1 MIWRSPRYKGPERRL
16 QPRWR
21 PQPLRVLLTLVVT
34 VALGYG
40 IGVLYLI
47 TQETR
52 LVFQAGQTL
61 GTARPSFPY
70 EHIDLP
76 RADGAGQFGW
86 VMRSA
91 GSDEGTWV
99 LFLHGNAATI
109 AAKVNIAHYSELRN
123 LGVNVL
129 APEYHGF
136 GGLTGVPTEAALAAD
151 ARAAYDYLRTARQI
165 APSHIVIYGWSLGS
179 AVAVGLASEVEE
191 AAVILEGAP
200 ASLVEISRQ
209 RYPLFPVRLLMR
221 NRFDSIEKI
230 NRIRAP
236 ILFLH
241 SPEDAVIPIA
251 EGRRL
256 YEAAR
261 GEKTF
266 VEVRG
271 GHVDATTVDTKRFY
285 GAIRTF
291 LAKHHLIS
299 TDTLDGEHPS
309 GARPGRAESSGLP
322 R

>member
-1 MIWRSPRYKGPERRL
+1 MIWRTRRYKGPERRL

-21 PQPLRVLLTLVVT
+21 PQPLRVILTLVVT
-34 VALGYG
+34 LAIGYG
-40 IGVLYLI
+40 VGVLYLI

-52 LVFQAGQTL
+52 LVFQAGRTL

-70 EHIDLP
+70 EQIDVP
-76 RADGAGQFGW
+76 RTDGEQQFGW

-136 GGLTGVPTEAALAAD
+136 GGLSGIPTETVLAAD
-151 ARAAYDYLRTARQI
+151 ARAAYDYLRTARQV
-165 APSHIVIYGWSLGS
+165 APSHLVIYGWSLGS

-200 ASLVEISRQ
+200 ASLVDISRE
-209 RYPLFPVRLLMR
+209 RYPLFPVGLLMR

-230 NRIRAP
+230 NRIKAP
-236 ILFLH
+236 MLFLH

-291 LAKHHLIS
+291 LAGHHLIR
-299 TDTLDGEHPS
+299 TDSLEGGNSS
-309 GARPGRAESSGLP
+309 GAKPGTAGSSGLP

>member
-1 MIWRSPRYKGPERRL
+1 MIWRTRRYKGPERRL

-21 PQPLRVLLTLVVT
+21 PQPLRVILTLVVT
-34 VALGYG
+34 LALGYG
-40 IGVLYLI
+40 AGVLYLI

-52 LVFQAGQTL
+52 LVFQAGRTL

-70 EHIDLP
+70 EQIDLP
-76 RADGAGQFGW
+76 RTDGAQQFGW
-86 VMRSA
+86 VMQSA

-109 AAKVNIAHYSELRN
+109 AAKVNIAHYSELRS

-136 GGLTGVPTEAALAAD
+136 GGLSGIPTETVLAAD

-200 ASLVEISRQ
+200 ASLVDISRE
-209 RYPLFPVRLLMR
+209 RYPLFPVGLLMR

-230 NRIRAP
+230 DRIKAP
-236 ILFLH
+236 MLFLH

-291 LAKHHLIS
+291 LAGHHLIR
-299 TDTLDGEHPS
+299 TDTLDG
-309 GARPGRAESSGLP
+309 ARPGTAESNGLP

>member
-1 MIWRSPRYKGPERRL
+1 MIWRTRKYKGPERRL

-34 VALGYG
+34 LALGYG

-61 GTARPSFPY
+61 GTARPPFPY
-70 EHIDLP
+70 EQIDVP
-76 RADGAGQFGW
+76 RADGARQFGW
-86 VMRSA
+86 VMRST

-136 GGLTGVPTEAALAAD
+136 GGLTGIPTEAVLAAD
-151 ARAAYDYLRTARQI
+151 ARAAYDYLRTVRKVEPA
-165 APSHIVIYGWSLGS
+165 HIVIYGWSLGS
-179 AVAVGLASEVEE
+179 AVAVGLASEVEQ

-200 ASLVEISRQ
+200 ASLVDISRQ
-209 RYPLFPVRLLMR
+209 RYPLFPIRLLMR
-221 NRFDSIEKI
+221 NRFESIQKI

-256 YEAAR
+256 YDAAR

-291 LAKHHLIS
+291 LARHHLIG
-299 TDTLDGEHPS
+299 TDNLDGATPS
-309 GARPGRAESSGLP
+309 PPRPEAESSGLGP

>member
-1 MIWRSPRYKGPERRL
+1 MIWRTRRYKGPERRL

-21 PQPLRVLLTLVVT
+21 PQPLRVILTLIVT
-34 VALGYG
+34 LALGYSV
-40 IGVLYLI
+40 GVLYLI

-61 GTARPSFPY
+61 GTGRPSFPY
-70 EHIDLP
+70 EQIDIP
-76 RADGAGQFGW
+76 RADGARQFGW

-136 GGLTGVPTEAALAAD
+136 GGLSGVPTETALAAD
-151 ARAAYDYLRTARQI
+151 ARAAYDYLRTARQV
-165 APSHIVIYGWSLGS
+165 APSHLVIYGWSLGS
-179 AVAVGLASEVEE
+179 AVAVALASEVEE

-200 ASLVEISRQ
+200 ASLVDISRQ

-230 NRIRAP
+230 NRIKAP
-236 ILFLH
+236 MLFLH

-271 GHVDATTVDTKRFY
+271 GHVDATTVDTKHFY
-285 GAIRTF
+285 AAIRTF
-291 LAKHHLIS
+291 LAGHQLIR
-299 TDTLDGEHPS
+299 TDSLDGGNPS
-309 GARPGRAESSGLP
+309 GARPGTTESSGLP

>member
-1 MIWRSPRYKGPERRL
+1 MIWRTRKYKGPERRL

-70 EHIDLP
+70 EQIDVP
-76 RADGAGQFGW
+76 RADGARQFGW

-136 GGLTGVPTEAALAAD
+136 GGLSGIPTEAVLAAD
-151 ARAAYDYLRTARQI
+151 ARAAYNYLRTARQV
-165 APSHIVIYGWSLGS
+165 APSHLVIYGWSLGS

-200 ASLVEISRQ
+200 ASLVDISRE

-230 NRIRAP
+230 NRIKAP
-236 ILFLH
+236 MLFLH

-291 LAKHHLIS
+291 LAGHHLIS
-299 TDTLDGEHPS
+299 TDTLDSATPPG
-309 GARPGRAESSGLP
+309 GRPGTSDSSGLP

>member
-1 MIWRSPRYKGPERRL
+1 MIWRTRKYKGPERRL

-21 PQPLRVLLTLVVT
+21 PQPLRVILTLVVT

-40 IGVLYLI
+40 VGVLYLI

-52 LVFQAGQTL
+52 LVFQAGRTL

-70 EHIDLP
+70 EQIDVP
-76 RADGAGQFGW
+76 RTDGAEQFGW

-136 GGLTGVPTEAALAAD
+136 AGLNGVPTETVLAAD
-151 ARAAYDYLRTARQI
+151 ARAAYDYLRTVRRV
-165 APSHIVIYGWSLGS
+165 APAHIVIYGWSLGS
-179 AVAVGLASEVEE
+179 AVAVGLASEVEQ

-200 ASLVEISRQ
+200 ASLVDISRQ
-209 RYPLFPVRLLMR
+209 RYPLFPIRLLMR
-221 NRFDSIEKI
+221 NRFESIQKI

-256 YEAAR
+256 YDAAR

-291 LAKHHLIS
+291 LARHHLIG
-299 TDTLDGEHPS
+299 TDNLDGATLSP
-309 GARPGRAESSGLP
+309 ARPGAESSGLGP